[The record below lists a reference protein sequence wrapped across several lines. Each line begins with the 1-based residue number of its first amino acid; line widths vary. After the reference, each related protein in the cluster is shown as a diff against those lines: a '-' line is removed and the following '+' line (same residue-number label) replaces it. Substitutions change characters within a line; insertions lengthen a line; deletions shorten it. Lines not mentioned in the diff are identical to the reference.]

1 VLAVL
6 VTLFAIVAYA
16 GARSVL
22 LAETADRMTTVAE
35 RMTRELLAVSAD
47 PFGAVSAR
55 TALADQTFLDGFAGG
70 GVYIEA
76 FNQYGHPIG
85 KSTNLGSIEL
95 PVHTDEAWRP
105 HSTVAHP
112 GAWGFANLPDGR
124 ALVNQLPVSS
134 GSSLVATV
142 SVAQSLASMDSI
154 LKGFRTFL
162 VFGLAV
168 ALGFIAVASVSLAR
182 AALGPI
188 DRIARAAREIGGDD
202 LSKRVNW
209 KGRADE
215 LGALA
220 QAFDEMLGRLEA
232 AFARERRFIADAS
245 HELKTPLTVINANA
259 QMLERWGAR
268 DPKIMSEALSTI
280 ETESAT
286 MARVINAMLTLAKT
300 DNPEALTFE
309 AVDLSRLVSDVG
321 VALRPSA
328 QAKGLTLELVDSDQ
342 HAPVHGEPGLL
353 RQLVTNLTENAI
365 KFTDK
370 GSVRLTVRRGA
381 DVELTVRDSGPG
393 IPAEALPH
401 VFERFYRADPARS
414 RNVEGTGLGLAVA
427 SNIVRVHGGR
437 ITVDSH
443 IGDGTAFTVVLPTI
457 GSSASSATR

>member
-1 VLAVL
+1 ML

-35 RMTRELLAVSAD
+35 RMTRELQAVSAD

-105 HSTVAHP
+105 HSSVAHP
-112 GAWGFANLPDGR
+112 GAWGFADLPDGR

-154 LKGFRTFL
+154 LKGFRNFL

-220 QAFDEMLGRLEA
+220 QAFDEMLERLEA

-342 HAPVHGEPGLL
+342 EAPVRGEPGLL

-370 GSVRLTVRRGA
+370 GRVRLTVRRGA

-443 IGDGTAFTVVLPTI
+443 VGDGTAFTVVLPTI
-457 GSSASSATR
+457 GSSASSATP

>member
-1 VLAVL
+1 ML

-35 RMTRELLAVSAD
+35 RMTRELQAVSAD

-105 HSTVAHP
+105 HSSVAHP
-112 GAWGFANLPDGR
+112 GAWGFADLPDGR

-154 LKGFRTFL
+154 LKGFRNFL

-220 QAFDEMLGRLEA
+220 QAFDEMLERLEA

-328 QAKGLTLELVDSDQ
+328 QAKGLTLELVDADQ
-342 HAPVHGEPGLL
+342 EAPVRGEPGLL

-370 GSVRLTVRRGA
+370 GRVRLTVRRGA

-443 IGDGTAFTVVLPTI
+443 VGDGTAFTVVLPTI
-457 GSSASSATR
+457 GSSASSATP